1 MTLLLGSLGIACA
14 LLSAAP
20 AAERKVV
27 LEVDHTPLLEKQI
40 ARAAEET
47 LFFVRDDS
55 TKLLREKHGITA
67 QEEADPTLDAIIVRL
82 SWINYEDSQYRVVV
96 STRRTGEQAQ
106 VVEEFECECV
116 GSELWGAILERLPA
130 AVEQLDEEPEPE
142 PEPEPAAPE
151 VQLRGSGSDE
161 GDATPSEPE
170 PAERKRKPLGVLG
183 KAGIGVGAAGVVGLV
198 AGGVVFS
205 QGKPFDDP
213 TGNAQVRDGSDFE
226 TPGVVVMAA
235 GSAALLTGVA
245 LLVVDRLRP
254 RTNGR
259 GPSAAVLP
267 TPGGMMLSG
276 RF

>member
-1 MTLLLGSLGIACA
+1 MILLLGSLGIACA

-20 AAERKVV
+20 PAERKVV

-55 TKLLREKHGITA
+55 TKLLREQHGITA

-82 SWINYEDSQYRVVV
+82 SWIDYEDSQYRVVV
-96 STRRTGEQAQ
+96 STRRPGQRAQ

-142 PEPEPAAPE
+142 PAVPE
-151 VQLRGSGSDE
+151 VQPQSTEPDE
-161 GDATPSEPE
+161 GEGTPSEPE
-170 PAERKRKPLGVLG
+170 PAERKPMGVLG
-183 KAGIGVGAAGVVGLV
+183 KVGIGVGAVGAVGLI

-205 QGKPFDDP
+205 RGKPFDDP

-235 GSAALLTGVA
+235 GGAALLTGVA

-254 RTNGR
+254 RANGR

-267 TPGGMMLSG
+267 TPGGVMLSG